1 MRDKGP
7 SFERLT
13 SRRDMHSSLET
24 MLGKR
29 LVEPQHVFETTTSAD
44 GLPRLTW
51 RTTYRCYPD
60 TRPDRGGRQGA
71 TACWVEIEPIGGK
84 VVSVVS

>member
-51 RTTYRCYPD
+51 RTN
-60 TRPDRGGRQGA
+60 
-71 TACWVEIEPIGGK
+71 
-84 VVSVVS
+84 